1 MEYFGSG
8 DPPSG
13 CFIAGSPTF
22 IHGRAA
28 EWARVL
34 PCVTHVPARPPPP
47 DCWNNTFLAVRSLDT
62 SSEGDN
68 GVIFSEFFRSGEIS
82 VVKSDNHVHVYF
94 SVVLVGFHK
103 MYYRMYRR

>member
-13 CFIAGSPTF
+13 CFIAGTPTF

-34 PCVTHVPARPPPP
+34 QCVSHVPALLPQTAGTTPSWPSGHWIPAARAIMESS
-47 DCWNNTFLAVRSLDT
+47 FQSSFKAVK
-62 SSEGDN
+62 
-68 GVIFSEFFRSGEIS
+68 FQF
-82 VVKSDNHVHVYF
+82 
-94 SVVLVGFHK
+94 
-103 MYYRMYRR
+103 